1 MKILKVIFIVDKD
14 RRFTFDDITLIN
26 LIKMIIEAANIGN
39 IGLKIYKNIIEYIQ
53 KENETLDFLFPN

>member
-14 RRFTFDDITLIN
+14 RRFTFDNITLKN